1 MHVCIGKEILECDA
15 SSVEDASQSNLYSAV
30 YRGVIDDSLFK
41 MCIVRS
47 QSIRHRRKPRP
58 ISTTLS
64 RPNFERAMMSIR
76 QRTV

>member
-1 MHVCIGKEILECDA
+1 MCASEKKYWNDA